1 MISKKSIIAL
11 AVVVLLLIGAF
22 VGLSFL
28 GTEEEKDSISFESTS
43 IELFTTT
50 TDNILRMDL
59 TVDDESFSF
68 TRSGEKWIL
77 VGREDV
83 KLKNSSVDYLCS
95 ELASVYAKQCVD
107 EKGENLSIYGF
118 DKPLATYKIT
128 MADGSTKTYL
138 LGNRDIITGQYYFK
152 LADTSPVYTLYPTKG
167 DAIYKKCDEY
177 KDSNIID
184 IDMSSLS
191 SVNMRSTRFNLELV
205 LEKSGDSYVWNMK
218 QPMNR
223 RTDNEQVN
231 KNLISKLSYITII
244 EFVDERSEKY
254 VHSGVN
260 NPEAV
265 LTLTDE
271 TGATQTLYVGKQVD
285 LNRYVKTNG
294 RVYLINGDSLSF
306 IDTDP
311 FIYINKFINLE
322 NIDEVSK
329 VEVTAKGKTHIA
341 TIDST
346 GEIATYKLNGTEVLE
361 TKFKRE
367 VYQKIIALMADE
379 FVKNPSYSTPEYM
392 VTFYMKDGNVKKT
405 EYCVYD
411 DRNYA
416 AYSDGKCEF
425 IIRKKKLEEMFASL
439 ENVIAERTQE

>member
-11 AVVVLLLIGAF
+11 AAVVVLLIGTF
-22 VGLSFL
+22 VGLSFMD
-28 GTEEEKDSISFESTS
+28 TEEKKPISTESTS

-50 TDNILRMDL
+50 TANILRMDL
-59 TVDDESFSF
+59 IVDDESFAF
-68 TRSGEKWIL
+68 VRSGDKWVL
-77 VGREDV
+77 AGNEDV

-95 ELASVYAKQCVD
+95 ELAGVYAKQCVD

-118 DKPLATYKIT
+118 DNPLATYKIT
-128 MADGSTKTYL
+128 MSDGSTKTYL
-138 LGNRDIITGQYYFK
+138 LGNRDVVTGQYYFK
-152 LADTSPVYTLYPTKG
+152 LADTAPVYTLYPNKG

-184 IDMSSLS
+184 IDMANLTSVRMNSSK
-191 SVNMRSTRFNLELV
+191 FNLELV
-205 LEKSGDSYVWNMK
+205 CEEKGDTAVWNMK

-223 RTDNEQVN
+223 STDSEQVN
-231 KNLISKLSYITII
+231 KNLISKLSYITVN
-244 EFVDERSEKY
+244 EFVDESSESY
-254 VHSGVN
+254 AQSGVN

-265 LTLTDE
+265 LTLTDK

-285 LNRYVKTNG
+285 LQRYVKTNG

-306 IDTDP
+306 INTDP
-311 FIYINKFINLE
+311 FIYVNKFINLE
-322 NIDEVSK
+322 KIDEVKK

-341 TIDST
+341 TIDGT
-346 GEIATYKLNGTEVLE
+346 GETATYKLDGTQVLE

-379 FVKNPSYSTPEYM
+379 FAKAPAYSTPEYTI
-392 VTFYMKDGNVKKT
+392 TFYMKDGTVKKS
-405 EYCVYD
+405 EYCAYD

-416 AYSDGKCEF
+416 VYSNGKCEF
-425 IIRKKKLEEMFASL
+425 VIRRKKLEEMFASL
-439 ENVIAERTQE
+439 ENVIADRTQQ